1 MVIVG
6 RTIVMAAILAAAA
19 CAAGCVDDSDPN
31 RRYPLALRWS
41 FIDGRTCSEAG
52 VVRLELHLDGSEV
65 VRAALGDCEAGRVGA
80 PGALAQPVGD
90 VPAGEHNFLLDALTS
105 AGATLYR
112 GQATADAAERPELDV
127 VLYYQ
132 GG

>member
-1 MVIVG
+1 
-6 RTIVMAAILAAAA
+6 MAVVLAAAVG
-19 CAAGCVDDSDPN
+19 AAGCVDDSDPN

-52 VVRLELHLDGSEV
+52 VARLELHVDGSAV

-80 PGALAQPVGD
+80 PGALGQPIGD
-90 VPAGEHNFLLDALTS
+90 VPSGEHSFVLDALTS
-105 AGATLYR
+105 SDATLYR
-112 GQATADAAERPELDV
+112 GQATADAAQRPEVDV

-132 GG
+132 GGA